1 MVQGHVSFVHF
12 PSMGIKDFEHMGSV
26 LLSIFYAKLD
36 QAYECRWIVVLTSKA
51 ELELAWL
58 TEGSQ

>member
-1 MVQGHVSFVHF
+1 MVQGHVSFASF

-26 LLSIFYAKLD
+26 LLSIFYANLD
-36 QAYECRWIVVLTSKA
+36 QAYECRWIFVLTSKA